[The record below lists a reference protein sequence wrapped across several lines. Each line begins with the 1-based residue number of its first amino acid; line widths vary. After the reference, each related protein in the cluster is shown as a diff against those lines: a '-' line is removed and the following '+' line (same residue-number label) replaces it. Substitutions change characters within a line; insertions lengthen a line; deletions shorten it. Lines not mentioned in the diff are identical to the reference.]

1 MSPTIDDIVK
11 ELRWP
16 GRPSVGNAAVVDSA
30 RQFSENGYVPLPGFL
45 SENALGAMKSVVEVL
60 QAQAKRRDFDMAC
73 MGGTPRHMTTLGGV
87 EIAESG
93 PLIAELYQHGELINE
108 IGSQL
113 AMNIVTADDPV
124 ERHVLNILHKRGDT
138 HGLHVDDYPIALV
151 MFLESPACTEGCGH
165 LEYHPADA
173 PNKVSTH
180 GHAPGDAYLLR
191 SDRFAHRVMP
201 IHDGC
206 TRTVLNFAYGAA
218 GINVTTSPSAS
229 ILYS

>member
-1 MSPTIDDIVK
+1 MIDTVDGIVD
-11 ELRWP
+11 ELAWPEIPSASP
-16 GRPSVGNAAVVDSA
+16 GRQFVDD
-30 RQFSENGYVPLPGFL
+30 GYLPLRGFL
-45 SENALGAMKSVVEVL
+45 SPSALEAMKKEVEVL
-60 QAQAKRRDFDMAC
+60 QQRAKRRDFAMEC
-73 MGGTPRHMTTLGGV
+73 MGGTPRHMTTLGGI
-87 EIAESG
+87 EIAEHG
-93 PLIAELYQHGELINE
+93 PLIARLYEHHGLLSH

-113 AMNIVTADDPV
+113 AMQIRTADDPI

-165 LEYHPADA
+165 LQYHPADT
-173 PNKVSTH
+173 PEQVSSH

-206 TRTVLNFAYGAA
+206 TRTVLNFAYGAD
-218 GINVTTSPSAS
+218 GVDVNVSPSAS
-229 ILYS
+229 LLYS

>member
-1 MSPTIDDIVK
+1 
-11 ELRWP
+11 
-16 GRPSVGNAAVVDSA
+16 
-30 RQFSENGYVPLPGFL
+30 
-45 SENALGAMKSVVEVL
+45 MKQVVETL
-60 QAQAKRRDFDMAC
+60 QEQAKRRDFAMEC
-73 MGGTPRHMTTLGGV
+73 MGGTPRHMTTLGGL

-93 PLIAELYQHGELINE
+93 PLIAKLYEHQSLLQRIGQQLEME
-108 IGSQL
+108 IR
-113 AMNIVTADDPV
+113 TADDPV

-165 LEYHPADA
+165 LEYHPADT
-173 PNKVSTH
+173 PGQVSSH

-206 TRTVLNFAYGAA
+206 TRTVLNFAYGAE
-218 GINVTTSPSAS
+218 GVDVIPSPSAS
-229 ILYS
+229 MLYS